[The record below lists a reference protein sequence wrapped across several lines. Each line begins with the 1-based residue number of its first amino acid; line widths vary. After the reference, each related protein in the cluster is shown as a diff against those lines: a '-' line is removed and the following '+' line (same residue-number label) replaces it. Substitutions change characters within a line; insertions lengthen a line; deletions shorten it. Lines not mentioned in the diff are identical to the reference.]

1 MRLCWICAVFLG
13 SSLLAGCNVSPVEAP
28 PATVTLPA
36 MSLPASTPVP
46 TVDLSQALTPSRT
59 PGPVAVGPT
68 LTPSLTP
75 SPTLTPTL
83 PEPPATEV
91 AALLFN
97 AQVAEERGGL
107 RLRLEPN
114 NDSQWLINL
123 VEFAPLN
130 VIGESADGLWL
141 QVETAEGYTGWVW
154 ASYVIQD
161 VDWSQAQPTAPAAVA
176 AATAAAYFQA
186 NDAPPD
192 VPAISGIT
200 GNARSIFLAGQA
212 RGNRANVFS
221 KVGDSL
227 TVATYTLYAFGW
239 RTYSLGDYAYLYPA
253 LSHFSAPIARDGRD
267 SFANESLAADNGWI
281 AADVL
286 DPANADPDV
295 CQPGESP
302 LVCEYRVV
310 RPAVALVLF
319 GTNDVGQV
327 GGEAFAAAMAQ
338 ITETSIEMGVV
349 PVLTTIP
356 NRAGY
361 EDAVRAFNGIITE
374 TARRYD
380 VPLLDYY
387 LAMAPLPNQGLAED
401 GLHPS
406 WPPGDYAAAA
416 FLTAEN
422 LQYGYTQR
430 NLTCL
435 QVLDAV
441 WRYALY

>member
-1 MRLCWICAVFLG
+1 M
-13 SSLLAGCNVSPVEAP
+13 P
-28 PATVTLPA
+28 
-36 MSLPASTPVP
+36 
-46 TVDLSQALTPSRT
+46 
-59 PGPVAVGPT
+59 
-68 LTPSLTP
+68 
-75 SPTLTPTL
+75 
-83 PEPPATEV
+83 
-91 AALLFN
+91 FN

-107 RLRLEPN
+107 RLRLEPRD
-114 NDSQWLINL
+114 DSQWLINL

-130 VIGESADGLWL
+130 VIGQSADGLWL
-141 QVETAEGYTGWVW
+141 QVETSEGYTGWVW

-161 VDWSQAQPTAPAAVA
+161 IDWSQAQPTAAAAVA
-176 AATAAAYFQA
+176 ALTAAAYFQA
-186 NDAPPD
+186 NDAPPA
-192 VPAISGIT
+192 VAAVSGIS
-200 GNARSIFLAGQA
+200 GNARAIFLAGQA

-239 RTYSLGDYAYLYPA
+239 RNYNLGDYAYLYPA
-253 LSHFSAPIARDGRD
+253 LSFFSAPIAREGRD

-281 AADVL
+281 AADAL
-286 DPANADPDV
+286 DPANADPDF

-302 LVCEYRVV
+302 LACEYRVV
-310 RPAVALVLF
+310 RPGVALVMF

-327 GGEAFAAAMAQ
+327 GGDAFAAAMAR
-338 ITETSIEMGVV
+338 ITEISIEMGVV

-406 WPPGDYAAAA
+406 WPPGDYAETA

-422 LQYGYTQR
+422 LQYGYTMR